1 MSTGGPGEPREPT
14 PEELAMMEAMVR
26 RLAETPVHDVVMQT
40 MATFADM
47 AAIRLGLGPEGEA
60 DADLPQAR
68 LAIEALRGLLAVA
81 EEHIGPAAGRP
92 FREPLAALQMAFAR
106 AAEAAEAAR
115 AQAEAGGAA
124 GGEAEGGLWTPPG
137 STGGGPAGGRLW
149 TPGSE

>member
-1 MSTGGPGEPREPT
+1 MSTGMPPGEPQPS
-14 PEELAMMEAMVR
+14 PEELAMMEAMIR
-26 RLAETPVHDVVMQT
+26 RLAETPVRDVVMQT

-47 AAIRLGLGPEGEA
+47 AAIRLGLGPEGAA

-68 LAIEALRGLLAVA
+68 LAIEALRGLLEVA
-81 EEHIGPAAGRP
+81 EEHIGPASARP

-115 AQAEAGGAA
+115 AQAEASGA
-124 GGEAEGGLWTPPG
+124 GPEEEGSGLWTPPG
-137 STGGGPAGGRLW
+137 AAGPGPPGGRLW